1 MLEQQIYEY
10 TGETGARDIGG
21 KKDAETI
28 LCETTALYFMMLFS
42 LSPCGRINQI
52 SVLSSWIFKITFK

>member
-28 LCETTALYFMMLFS
+28 LHETVTLYLTMHFS
-42 LSPCGRINQI
+42 LSPC
-52 SVLSSWIFKITFK
+52 

>member
-28 LCETTALYFMMLFS
+28 LHETVTLYLTMHFS
-42 LSPCGRINQI
+42 LSPCWRINQFF
-52 SVLSSWIFKITFK
+52 VLTLWIFKKIFK